1 MSHKL
6 TDDGIILAAQFPL
19 WIEPLA
25 EDNPQ
30 RGLRLGFDEI
40 GRLLELV
47 VLIFDS
53 GDELVI
59 HVMKARSQ
67 YIELLP

>member
-19 WIEPLA
+19 WIEPLD

-30 RGLRLGFDEI
+30 RELRLGFDEI

-59 HVMKARSQ
+59 HAMKAKSQ